1 VLFLLEEIMKSKY
14 ARPNLI
20 RKIYIYL
27 HMKYCDLFHKK
38 YLKEYVTVYKY
49 KNKIG
54 YFINATGF
62 NKKDCIDKVRT
73 IVFHSGFFNGI
84 KTKKDIQVIA
94 IENEVKA

>member
-1 VLFLLEEIMKSKY
+1 MK
-14 ARPNLI
+14 NGLC

-27 HMKYCDLFHKK
+27 HMKFCDLTGRKMIR
-38 YLKEYVTVYKY
+38 EYTAVYKY

-62 NKKDCIDKVRT
+62 NKKDCIEKVRT

-84 KTKKDIQVIA
+84 KDKKDIQVIV
-94 IENEVKA
+94 IENEV